1 MKKRI
6 NCKKVAIESLYNV
19 HFISFP
25 KTKLDMKTRY
35 ECLAK
40 HNSKLN

>member
-6 NCKKVAIESLYNV
+6 NCKKVAIESRLL
-19 HFISFP
+19 

-35 ECLAK
+35 DSLTK
-40 HNSKLN
+40 YNSKLT